1 MASYTTT
8 EFLTSVR
15 MRGSIPTTTNTN
27 NVNNTTNLLAMATE
41 ELHIKLLPLI
51 MSVREEFYVANKD
64 HTVTASQ
71 AGYAIPSRASG
82 MVLRDVLW
90 IEGTTITALLPV
102 DPETITTTATG
113 TPDGYYLEH
122 NNVVLYPTP
131 STTSGT
137 LRLRYFMRPSR
148 LAATTACAQVATIDS
163 GTNTV
168 TVSSIPSS
176 WGTGTIVDFISA
188 NVPYSC
194 HAIDQ
199 TISNVASTTI
209 TFSSLPTNLA
219 VGDWI
224 ALAEYTPIPQI
235 PHEFQPVLSQMTVV
249 KALEAIGD
257 REGAAKAEKALTDP
271 ENGMIASCLKLIT
284 PRVQGTPKK
293 VIRRSW
299 R

>member
-1 MASYTTT
+1 MASYTTSD
-8 EFLTSVR
+8 FLSSVR
-15 MRGSIPTTTNTN
+15 MRGSIPTTSNSN
-27 NVNNTTNLLAMATE
+27 NVNNATNLLAMATE

-64 HTVTASQ
+64 YTVTANQ
-71 AGYAIPSRASG
+71 ANYAIPSRASG

-90 IEGTTITALLPV
+90 VESGAISAMQPV
-102 DPETITTTATG
+102 DPETITSTSTG
-113 TPDGYYLEH
+113 EPEGYYLEH

-131 STTSGT
+131 SSTSGT

-148 LAATTACAQVATIDS
+148 LAATTACAQVSAIDT
-163 GTNTV
+163 GTNIV

-176 WGTGTIVDFISA
+176 WGTGTIIDFIDA
-188 NVPYSC
+188 DAPYAC
-194 HAIDQ
+194 HSIDQ
-199 TISNVASTTI
+199 TISSVSGTDI
-209 TFSSLPTNLA
+209 SFSDLPDNLA

-224 ALAEYTPIPQI
+224 ALAEYSPIPQI

-249 KALEAIGD
+249 KALEALGD
-257 REGAAKAEKALTDP
+257 RDGAAVANKVLNDP
-271 ENGMIASCLKLIT
+271 QTGMIVSCLKLIT

-293 VIRRSW
+293 VIGRTW